1 MHRRM
6 LLLLIVAATVVTP
19 VATSEAV
26 ADPVAPGIP
35 ECPEPDPETGEYP
48 PFEDPV
54 CVSEGEEE
62 RGDPTHLL
70 CVSDRF
76 FPLWTGGPVVCA
88 RTYHW
93 RYLPG
98 PGACVWLLDDFNG
111 PSLACVNGPANGW
124 DGCLLTVMAASVLCE

>member
-1 MHRRM
+1 MLRRI
-6 LLLLIVAATVVTP
+6 LVLIIVAATAVAAFSTP
-19 VATSEAV
+19 EAS
-26 ADPVAPGIP
+26 ADPVAPAIP

-62 RGDPTHLL
+62 HGDPTHVL

-98 PGACVWLLDDFNG
+98 PGACVWLLGDFNG
-111 PSLACVNGPANGW
+111 LPLTCVNGPANGW
-124 DGCLLTVMAASVLCE
+124 DGCLLSVGGVYVLCE

>member
-1 MHRRM
+1 MYRRM
-6 LLLLIVAATVVTP
+6 LVLLIAAATVVTP
-19 VATSEAV
+19 VAASEAA

-35 ECPEPDPETGEYP
+35 ECPDPDPETGEYP

-62 RGDPTHLL
+62 HGDPTHLL

-111 PSLACVNGPANGW
+111 LTLACVNGPSSHSP
-124 DGCLLTVMAASVLCE
+124 GCVLKVGPVSIICE